1 RHLDDPARAGDRTA
15 MSRPA
20 TTERIIARILTFGG
34 LFSIALVL
42 GGLVFYAAEG
52 HPQAREIVRV
62 MHSRE
67 AGRAVDVFT
76 SLGDVRRAL
85 AQRPPDPLAI
95 TALGLVGLLV
105 VPVVGVAAAAVAF
118 WRAGDRD
125 PAAVSRPAP
134 ALLVPRLALAAP

>member
-1 RHLDDPARAGDRTA
+1 
-15 MSRPA
+15 MSRPIA
-20 TTERIIARILTFGG
+20 TERIIARILTFGG

-62 MHSRE
+62 VHNRE

-95 TALGLVGLLV
+95 TALGLVCLLV
-105 VPVVGVAAAAVAF
+105 TPVLGVAAAAVTF
-118 WRAGDRD
+118 WRSGDRD
-125 PAAVSRPAP
+125 YAAISGIV
-134 ALLVPRLALAAP
+134 LAML

>member
-1 RHLDDPARAGDRTA
+1 
-15 MSRPA
+15 MSRPG
-20 TTERIIARILTFGG
+20 TTELIIARILSFGG
-34 LFSIALVL
+34 LFSVALML
-42 GGLVFYAAEG
+42 GGLVFYAAQG

-62 MHSRE
+62 MHNRE

-85 AQRPPDPLAI
+85 ARRPPDPLAI

-125 PAAVSRPAP
+125 YAAISG
-134 ALLVPRLALAAP
+134 LALAMLVLSFALAAAG